1 MPVAPEEVRDLDFAA
16 DACKVLQDFTSQLHR
31 GRDIQLGE
39 RKNVLKLLDDII
51 GFVCRS
57 ESNSE
62 DSETIQMTN
71 IDKARERQKLLREQG
86 ILREIFKILE
96 SFTERTLG
104 GEKNGKVKSVV
115 PLSEIRDAKHQY
127 YKRMLRLCYRILR
140 HSTQDYRKSQ
150 EYVAKN
156 FSLMQKQIGYDILA
170 EDTLAA
176 LLHNNKKLLVKH
188 IRRKEIDIFVDLVR
202 KNKPEYR
209 YLNYLSDLCVSHE
222 SAIHVTQDMIG
233 DVLLRNEKNK
243 NLLITTKMVHPTGY
257 DQDNEFSQDEEDDD
271 TDFIYLNWNW
281 EKGDEQVKYYISI
294 TGPPR
299 TY

>member
-1 MPVAPEEVRDLDFAA
+1 M
-16 DACKVLQDFTSQLHR
+16 
-31 GRDIQLGE
+31 
-39 RKNVLKLLDDII
+39 
-51 GFVCRS
+51 
-57 ESNSE
+57 
-62 DSETIQMTN
+62 
-71 IDKARERQKLLREQG
+71 
-86 ILREIFKILE
+86 
-96 SFTERTLG
+96 
-104 GEKNGKVKSVV
+104 

-156 FSLMQKQIGYDILA
+156 FSLMQRQIGYDILA

-209 YLNYLSDLCVSHE
+209 YLNYLSDLCVSHD

-233 DVLLRNEKNK
+233 DVLLKTEKNK
-243 NLLITTKMVHPTGY
+243 KLLIRTKMIKPSGY
-257 DQDNEFSQDEEDDD
+257 DQDEIFSQDEGNFGQILE
-271 TDFIYLNWNW
+271 TF
-281 EKGDEQVKYYISI
+281 VFS
-294 TGPPR
+294 
-299 TY
+299 